1 MSDIQILA
9 DVAGTIWKV
18 LVKEGDEVAADD
30 TLLLIESMK
39 MEIPVTAPSAGR
51 VVSMFAAEGAT
62 VAEDEVLA
70 LLRTP

>member
-1 MSDIQILA
+1 VNQVQILA
-9 DVAGTIWKV
+9 DVAGTVWKV

-39 MEIPVTAPSAGR
+39 MEIPVTAPTAGR
-51 VVSMFAAEGAT
+51 IVSMLAAEGAA

-70 LLRTP
+70 VLRTP